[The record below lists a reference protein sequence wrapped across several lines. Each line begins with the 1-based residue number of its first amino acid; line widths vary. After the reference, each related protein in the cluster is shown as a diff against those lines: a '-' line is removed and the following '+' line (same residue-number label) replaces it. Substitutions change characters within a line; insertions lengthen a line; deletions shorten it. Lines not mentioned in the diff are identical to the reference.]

1 MKNPIID
8 PRVKRL
14 ALDANQNTSVGAKE
28 NWETFEVFHQRKRG
42 DQTVHVGI
50 VHAPDAE
57 LAIVF
62 AKEQFA
68 RRQKTATVWVVRTS
82 DVYALPPE
90 DEDMFETTPE
100 KMYREAG
107 GYKVRDK
114 VNQYKKQ
121 HPAQ

>member
-1 MKNPIID
+1 MKNAIID
-8 PRVKRL
+8 PRIKRL
-14 ALDANQNTSVGAKE
+14 ALDTNQNTPVGDKE

-42 DQTVHVGI
+42 EQAVHVGI
-50 VHAPDAE
+50 VHAPDPE

-62 AKEQFA
+62 AKEQFG
-68 RRQKTATVWVVRTS
+68 RRQKTASVWVVRTS
-82 DVYALPPE
+82 DVYALPSE

-114 VNQYKKQ
+114 INQYKKE